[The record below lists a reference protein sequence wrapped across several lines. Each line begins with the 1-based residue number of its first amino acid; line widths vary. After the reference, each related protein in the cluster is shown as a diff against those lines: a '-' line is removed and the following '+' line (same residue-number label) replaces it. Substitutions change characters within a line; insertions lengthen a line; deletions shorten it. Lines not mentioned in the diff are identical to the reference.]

1 LGNGEKTLSPTLSL
15 RETKQSKGEGNAIRR
30 VLVGFI
36 GGILG
41 IAVSWRF
48 ECKYRTAINEVL
60 YTIIQEGILEF
71 FFRTLIKL
79 IRDAI
84 TRIKNPLPDPVFTRN
99 EAIKRRGRRDTKGF
113 GGVYWWNF
121 GDCCE
126 LEVRV

>member
-1 LGNGEKTLSPTLSL
+1 MKTRRKSSPRPSPKE
-15 RETKQSKGEGNAIRR
+15 REAKYEML
-30 VLVGFI
+30 LVGFI
-36 GGILG
+36 GGISG
-41 IAVSWRF
+41 IASSWRF

-84 TRIKNPLPDPVFTRN
+84 TRIKNPHPTLSLRETKQSKGEGD
-99 EAIKRRGRRDTKGF
+99 AIRRILVGF
-113 GGVYWWNF
+113 NCGVYLDGF
-121 GDCCE
+121 E